1 MHLADVAS
9 RRMKTLSGGMVQRT
23 MLASVIVS
31 RPRLLLLDEPTV
43 GLDPA
48 QRIEF
53 RQLVSELAEAAVV
66 LSTHLVE
73 DVAVLADQV
82 LVLDHGGERFRGT
95 VAELK
100 ERAAPDAPGDSVLER
115 AYMSVLADGPDQGG
129 HSHG

>member
-1 MHLADVAS
+1 MIATNERVRGS
-9 RRMKTLSGGMVQRT
+9 RR
-23 MLASVIVS
+23 
-31 RPRLLLLDEPTV
+31 PP
-43 GLDPA
+43 DPLVVKKHHSEVKRALHSHIREHRATA

-82 LVLDHGGERFRGT
+82 LVLDHGRERFRGT

-115 AYMSVLADGPDQGG
+115 AYMSVLADDPDQRG